1 MCTDRGA
8 RAEKKGLRHMMPGWP
23 GAGTERDL
31 TGHFHTVTHT
41 YTHAHTNTPIYTHT
55 VTPLTHDS

>member
-1 MCTDRGA
+1 
-8 RAEKKGLRHMMPGWP
+8 MMPGWP

-41 YTHAHTNTPIYTHT
+41 YTNTYINVHTFIHIYIDTYT
-55 VTPLTHDS
+55 